1 MKRNNFQKNYKMP
14 EISIFGFICI
24 SFLVAVFFGALM
36 AICTPVEAF
45 EEVSFFVQVI
55 QNTIAMQNFFI
66 IFYKYMKYI
75 LMIWLGAFFR
85 YGLLISGV
93 IFLFRGISIGYTSS
107 SIFLI
112 SGISGILDIFTSFF
126 LPNIC
131 FILAYFIT
139 MYGTVDYGVFGT
151 KKNTRY
157 GINRIIWAKY
167 TKYITIFCV
176 STLLILFGIVVE
188 IFMNK

>member
-24 SFLVAVFFGALM
+24 SFLIAIFFGALM

-45 EEVSFFVQVI
+45 EEVSFFIQVI
-55 QNTIAMQNFFI
+55 QNTSTIQNFFI

-75 LMIWLGAFFR
+75 LMIWIGAFFR

-126 LPNIC
+126 LPNVC
-131 FILAYFIT
+131 FIPAYFIT
-139 MYGTVDYGVFGT
+139 LYATVDYGVFGI

-157 GINRIIWAKY
+157 GVNHIIWAKY

-176 STLLILFGIVVE
+176 STLLILFGTMIE